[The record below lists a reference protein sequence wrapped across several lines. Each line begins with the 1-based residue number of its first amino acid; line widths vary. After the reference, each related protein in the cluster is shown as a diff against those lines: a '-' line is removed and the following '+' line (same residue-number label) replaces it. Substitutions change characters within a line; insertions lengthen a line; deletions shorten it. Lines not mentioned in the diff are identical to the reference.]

1 MIVNIN
7 QDLWHTLNVA
17 LLYNV
22 IHAIKL
28 KQRKKKER
36 EKEDGIKVLLAE
48 PERLNWDG
56 IERKMGN
63 KVTMD

>member
-1 MIVNIN
+1 MIVTMN

>member
-1 MIVNIN
+1 MN

-17 LLYNV
+17 LLYSV

-36 EKEDGIKVLLAE
+36 ERRRMALKCSWQSLKGLT
-48 PERLNWDG
+48 G
-56 IERKMGN
+56 MG
-63 KVTMD
+63 

>member
-1 MIVNIN
+1 MN

>member
-1 MIVNIN
+1 MN
-7 QDLWHTLNVA
+7 QDLWQTLNVA

>member
-1 MIVNIN
+1 MN

-17 LLYNV
+17 LLYSV

-28 KQRKKKER
+28 KQRKKKKER